1 MGAGNCPIAIF
12 DGENKR
18 FQRREFDRNR
28 PVGIATYYGNAVVT
42 FIVQRFAVTTG
53 EDTPRAKTNRCQ
65 SGTYNC
71 PRVGLAAASCV
82 LSAGSGKQTRHGRT
96 QYGRRCTSSQV
107 EERGLSRHCLPGFLR
122 SFDDTDR
129 ASEPNHSSPEECDSH
144 AVQGPAARERGES
157 ERLGARTSARPKW
170 GAIGWR
176 LPGTIVSVIPGKVG
190 KELQNGPK
198 FAQDA
203 QPTPRRAARRG
214 L

>member
-1 MGAGNCPIAIF
+1 MERISILR
-12 DGENKR
+12 GENSIEIG
-18 FQRREFDRNR
+18 QSAS
-28 PVGIATYYGNAVVT
+28 PLTTVTLVVT
-42 FIVQRFAVTTG
+42 FIVQRFAVRSG
-53 EDTPRAKTNRCQ
+53 EDTHRAETNRCQ
-65 SGTYNC
+65 SGTYHC

-107 EERGLSRHCLPGFLR
+107 EERGLSCNCLPGFLR
-122 SFDDTDR
+122 SFDDTDCV
-129 ASEPNHSSPEECDSH
+129 SEPNHSSPKECDSP
-144 AVQGPAARERGES
+144 AFQGPAARERCES
-157 ERLGARTSARPKW
+157 ERLVARASARPKW
-170 GAIGWR
+170 SAIGWR